1 VLQRPLEPKQYTS
14 DQFRTFCTDNNIRP
28 SVGKTGICYD
38 NAVAES
44 FFATLKKELVH
55 LRPWPTLARL
65 RTELFS
71 YIETY
76 YNRKRLHST
85 LDYLS
90 PEEYE
95 LAFDTE
101 AAKAA

>member
-1 VLQRPLEPKQYTS
+1 MWTQYTS
-14 DQFRTFCTDNNIRP
+14 SEFRTFREQNNVRP

-44 FFATLKKELVH
+44 FFGTIKKELVH

-85 LDYLS
+85 LGYLS

-95 LAFDTE
+95 SVFDMQPT
-101 AAKAA
+101 KAA